1 MLNPRNLTNG
11 QEQYDHNVDYC
22 GFEEKMKMLTMPDYF
37 PEQLPRDVRRTILLE
52 ICGDVDDDMVIAST
66 PELKDLPEYL
76 QKPGSTIQ
84 RYSVED
90 YKKIAQT
97 TMADI
102 NAEQEELKRSEKA
115 LAERYEKLEYGVY
128 LCELFTKTKVRMLT
142 ERINGKLKNVR
153 FRLFREQVNGDI
165 KDDCEVMIPTE
176 DGNRVPF
183 TFANNAARIN
193 AGLEIINTLSHHWGI
208 EMPVFID
215 NAESSTKLLQDT

>member
-11 QEQYDHNVDYC
+11 QEKYDHNVDYC

-66 PELKDLPEYL
+66 PELKDMPKYL
-76 QKPGSTIQ
+76 QMPGSTIQ

-102 NAEQEELKRSEKA
+102 NAEREELKQSEKT

-128 LCELFTKTKVRMLT
+128 LCEIFTKTKVRMLT
-142 ERINGKLKNVR
+142 ERINGKFKNVR

-183 TFANNAARIN
+183 TFANNAARTN

-208 EMPVFID
+208 EMPVFTD
-215 NAESSTKLLQDT
+215 NAESATKLL